1 MAALALAGLVTLAV
15 CSAALEL
22 WRAGRFYARSDR
34 GQRFRDRQARFR
46 EARRLLPRHGVVGY
60 VSDRPDA
67 VATYFLAQYALAPLV
82 LERGGARPVVVGNFF
97 EPERADALAASLGLV
112 LQRDLGAGVMLFRG
126 PAR

>member
-22 WRAGRFYARSDR
+22 WRAGQFYARSDR
-34 GQRFRDRQARFR
+34 GQRFLDRQARFR

-60 VSDRPDA
+60 LSDRPDA

-82 LERGGARPVVVGNFF
+82 LERGGPGRWSSGTSSSRSAPTRSPPAWVWCSSAISAR
-97 EPERADALAASLGLV
+97 A
-112 LQRDLGAGVMLFRG
+112 
-126 PAR
+126 